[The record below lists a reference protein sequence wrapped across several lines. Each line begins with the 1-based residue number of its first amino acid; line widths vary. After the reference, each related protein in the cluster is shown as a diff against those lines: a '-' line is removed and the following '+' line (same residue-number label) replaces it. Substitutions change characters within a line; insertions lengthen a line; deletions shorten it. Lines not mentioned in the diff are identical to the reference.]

1 MKKKFDAVEMKHVIQ
16 ERQLK
21 KLKGLS
27 PTQESQFIQAEI
39 LKDDDLAR
47 FWKIAKRTAASRR
60 S

>member
-16 ERQLK
+16 EHQLK
-21 KLKGLS
+21 RLKGLS
-27 PTQESQFIQAEI
+27 PTQESQLIQAEI

-47 FWKIAKRTAASRR
+47 FWKIAKRTAASRK

>member
-1 MKKKFDAVEMKHVIQ
+1 MKKKFDAVAMKHVIQ

-21 KLKGLS
+21 RLKGLS
-27 PTQESQFIQAEI
+27 PTEESQLIQAEI

-47 FWKIAKRTAASRR
+47 FWKIAKRTAVSRR

>member
-21 KLKGLS
+21 RLKGLS
-27 PTQESQFIQAEI
+27 PTQESQLIQAEI

-47 FWKIAKRTAASRR
+47 FWKIAKRTAASRK